1 MRACLRMSKKS
12 SNFAGKMAVM
22 IITELKDLT
31 QILNF
36 EGEYALFRAK
46 DEQGSYH
53 GVINRQGEILWTWRH
68 ITMRIPCY
76 PQLFKSINDT
86 HEFVY
91 YDIEQQA
98 FVEAPVIDR
107 GPISKARQM
116 VDDAPRI
123 PFFPD
128 VPGLFDYPSLRY
140 LSDDYI
146 GFSTQR
152 MDWGIKDIEGHII
165 FPEQFSTLG
174 KGDAPNHFVVNYDD
188 KHVGVIDEKKEWIIP
203 PAYQELY
210 WKGTYYVAYIQE
222 GRKKQKCGL
231 IDPKGQ
237 VLIPFDYDY
246 LMPSRTEDL
255 ISAKK
260 RGRYLFINSKN
271 ERIKLF

>member
-1 MRACLRMSKKS
+1 MRACLCMSKKS

-53 GVINRQGEILWTWRH
+53 GVINRKGEILWTWRH

-140 LSDDYI
+140 LSDEYI

-152 MDWGIKDIEGHII
+152 MDWGIKDIEGNII

-174 KGDAPNHFVVNYDD
+174 RGDAPNHFVVNYDD

-210 WKGTYYVAYIQE
+210 WKGSYYVAYIQE

-237 VLIPFDYDY
+237 VLIPFEYDY
-246 LMPSRTEDL
+246 LMISRTEDL

>member
-1 MRACLRMSKKS
+1 
-12 SNFAGKMAVM
+12 M

-31 QILNF
+31 QILSF

-46 DEQGSYH
+46 DEKGNYH
-53 GVINRQGEILWTWRH
+53 GVINRKGEILWTWHH
-68 ITMRIPCY
+68 ITMRIKGHPH
-76 PQLFKSINDT
+76 LFKSINDT

-91 YDIEQQA
+91 YDIEKQA
-98 FVEAPVIDR
+98 FVDAPVIDK
-107 GPISKARQM
+107 GPQSKARQM

-123 PFFPD
+123 PFFPN
-128 VPGLFDYPSLRY
+128 VPGFFDYPSLLY

-152 MDWGIKDIEGHII
+152 MNWGIQDIEGHII
-165 FPEQFSTLG
+165 FPEKFSTLSE
-174 KGDAPNHFVVNYDD
+174 GDAPNHFVVNNED
-188 KHVGVIDEKKEWIIP
+188 KKVGVIDEKGNWMIP
-203 PAYQELY
+203 PVYQSLY
-210 WKGTYYVAYIQE
+210 WKGTYYVAYVQE
-222 GRKKQKCGL
+222 GRKKRKCGL

-237 VLIPFDYDY
+237 VLIPFEYDY

-260 RGRYLFINSKN
+260 RGRYFFINSKN